1 MTLWQSS
8 AQAMKG
14 TRRNLPGWQMRMK
27 MDMNGM
33 NTNGF
38 APDRAER
45 DREMEDAR
53 DAGLLLIA
61 SYSSHVHINHDQM
74 MIMKTTLNKLVMLR
88 RWDCFGQNYFVQCKN
103 WQTAKINQ
111 EKCSQKRPKSGN
123 NSSKGKIAKNFLK
136 QSKVEGR
143 AGKIAWQ
150 HPNCQKYGKLEV

>member
-1 MTLWQSS
+1 
-8 AQAMKG
+8 
-14 TRRNLPGWQMRMK
+14 MK
-27 MDMNGM
+27 MDINGM
-33 NTNGF
+33 NMNGI

-103 WQTAKINQ
+103 
-111 EKCSQKRPKSGN
+111 
-123 NSSKGKIAKNFLK
+123 
-136 QSKVEGR
+136 
-143 AGKIAWQ
+143 
-150 HPNCQKYGKLEV
+150 